1 MLHLHGET
9 HNSCHGYISI
19 LNCNPKRNRVHWGY
33 TMWKQCI
40 EWYWCDP
47 LTACKFSIRSQ
58 LYGPNQKG
66 GVVIEHAHNMACK
79 WFEIMSGVLCV
90 TSAAKGTYLA
100 RRLICSCLLVGYETF
115 LLWAWKENDIGRKK
129 DYYDMGGSTQA
140 AIKVCLTVALASLLW
155 KVNCHALSFDSFTLI
170 QAGVWSLFPGQQNY
184 ISKSSFK

>member
-1 MLHLHGET
+1 MYNVET
-9 HNSCHGYISI
+9 MYRMILMWPLDRLQIFDSISVVWSE
-19 LNCNPKRNRVHWGY
+19 PKR
-33 TMWKQCI
+33 
-40 EWYWCDP
+40 
-47 LTACKFSIRSQ
+47 
-58 LYGPNQKG
+58 

>member
-1 MLHLHGET
+1 MKRITRVMAISAYWIVAPQTQSSTLRMYNVET
-9 HNSCHGYISI
+9 MYRMILMWPLDRLQIFDWISVVWSE
-19 LNCNPKRNRVHWGY
+19 PKR
-33 TMWKQCI
+33 
-40 EWYWCDP
+40 
-47 LTACKFSIRSQ
+47 
-58 LYGPNQKG
+58 

-140 AIKVCLTVALASLLW
+140 AIKVCLTVALASLY
-155 KVNCHALSFDSFTLI
+155 AT
-170 QAGVWSLFPGQQNY
+170 AM
-184 ISKSSFK
+184 KS